1 MQLLVATW
9 TLRIA
14 LVAAFAV
21 GGVSYQAGASAIDCV
36 DRALAVA
43 VGFTLAGRWLLGWL
57 EPPEVRVLKMRM
69 RREAKRAK
77 GRKAATSEQVA
88 AARSRRSAST
98 ISRSA

>member
-1 MQLLVATW
+1 MQLLLATW
-9 TLRIA
+9 TMRIA

-21 GGVSYQAGASAIDCV
+21 GGVSYQAGAPAIDCV

-43 VGFTLAGRWLLGWL
+43 VGFTLAGRWLLGML
-57 EPPEVRVLKMRM
+57 EPPEVRMLKMRM

-88 AARSRRSAST
+88 SARSRRSAST

>member
-14 LVAAFAV
+14 IVAAFAV
-21 GGVSYQAGASAIDCV
+21 GGVSYQAGASTIDCV
-36 DRALAVA
+36 DRALAAA

-57 EPPEVRVLKMRM
+57 EPPEIRMLKMRM
-69 RREAKRAK
+69 RREAKRTK
-77 GRKAATSEQVA
+77 GRKAATGESGA
-88 AARSRRSAST
+88 AGRSRRSAST